1 MVKVKISSL
10 NDNVSGYACISVVD
24 PKIIDGYWM
33 DEQGKQI
40 TLAYLGETVRFK
52 IRTKDLIGKT
62 LSVYLYDSKKET
74 FNGSMIKMV
83 RVSNDSLIFNI
94 ELDKEWSIKLFQNEG
109 NALLYI
115 DVEVEEY
122 PHIRKQLPDN
132 KKDFLEIRP
141 KCLYVNSYGK
151 DNLPYIYSR
160 KGEKLSLGEL
170 SEKASNAIKDV
181 LKDDIDEFKDNA
193 FKYYI
198 TKNKGTKIAKGLK
211 VFRKAISIADG
222 LDDVK
227 DIVKAIL
234 TKGES
239 VSDMTLPLVG
249 AYYPIAVA
257 AKLVIDDMVEEME
270 DVSKEAD
277 LELLNRSIEQG
288 LWSVNK
294 YIEEYNSDGVTYKL
308 VNISIDT
315 FIDILNNRFYT
326 LDEVISCANNTP
338 IEIDKDIVMLCY
350 TIRRKKIE
358 VSIIKA
364 FFTEN
369 I

>member
-40 TLAYLGETVRFK
+40 TLACLGETVRFK
-52 IRTKDLIGKT
+52 IRTKDLIDKT

-94 ELDKEWSIKLFQNEG
+94 ELDKEWSLKLFQNEG

-115 DVEVEEY
+115 DVEVEGY

-141 KCLYVNSYGK
+141 KSLYVNSYGK
-151 DNLPYIYSR
+151 DNSPYIYSI

-222 LDDVK
+222 LDDTK
-227 DIVKAIL
+227 DVVKAIL

-270 DVSKEAD
+270 DFSKEV
-277 LELLNRSIEQG
+277 EFVTFQKKKEKGYGSI
-288 LWSVNK
+288 SN
-294 YIEEYNSDGVTYKL
+294 YIE
-308 VNISIDT
+308 NIDPFQEKYFTLFTEIDT
-315 FIDILNNRFYT
+315 FID
-326 LDEVISCANNTP
+326 VINGKFNSYKELEDTIINEKN
-338 IEIDKDIVMLCY
+338 DKCIYMLC
-350 TIRRKKIE
+350 RSVPCGKIKI
-358 VSIIKA
+358 VIIEA
-364 FFTEN
+364 FYIDN
-369 I
+369 L